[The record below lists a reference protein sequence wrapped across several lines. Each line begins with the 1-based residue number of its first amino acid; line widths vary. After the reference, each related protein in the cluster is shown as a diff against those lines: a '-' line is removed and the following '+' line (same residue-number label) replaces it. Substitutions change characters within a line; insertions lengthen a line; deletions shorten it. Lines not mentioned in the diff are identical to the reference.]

1 MLDVFVY
8 ALNAVMPI
16 LLLVLL
22 GYMLKE
28 TGLFT
33 PEWLRIANKFNF
45 HYCLCA
51 LMFCNIYSLDGLEEI
66 DVRLALFILVSL
78 ILLTA
83 LGFLFAHLL
92 TNVHNRRGVLIQV
105 VFRSNFAIIG
115 LPLAESL
122 GVAGG
127 IALITAMQA
136 PAIIYF
142 NLMAV
147 TVLSLYSDDSQTVDV
162 KKTLLGI
169 VKNPLIQGLVLG
181 LLALCIR
188 AVMPRT
194 ADGTLVFSLSGN
206 VTWLYTAITNL
217 SRIGTPLALVVLG
230 GQFEFSAVRSLLKE
244 IVSGVFL
251 RLVFAPVF
259 GFAAAFFAARMGWIT
274 ITPAVIAVLIPLFST
289 PVAVSSSVMAT
300 EMHADDV
307 LAGQLVVW
315 TTLGSLVSLFVQI
328 AGLRYVG
335 LL

>member
-1 MLDVFVY
+1 MLDVFFY

-22 GYMLKE
+22 GYVLKQ

-33 PEWLRIANKFNF
+33 AEWLRIANKFNF

-51 LMFCNIYSLDGLEEI
+51 LMFCNIYSLEGLEDI
-66 DVRLALFILVSL
+66 DVSLALFVLASL
-78 ILLTA
+78 ILLTVF
-83 LGFLFAHLL
+83 GFFFSHLFTH
-92 TNVHNRRGVLIQV
+92 VPNRRGVLIQV
-105 VFRSNFAIIG
+105 TFRSNFAIIG

-127 IALITAMQA
+127 VALLTAMQA
-136 PAIIYF
+136 PAVIYF

-147 TVLSLYSDDSQTVDV
+147 TVLSLYSEGNQKVDV

-181 LLALCIR
+181 LVALCIR

-230 GQFEFSAVRSLLKE
+230 GQFEFSAVRALVKE

-259 GFAAAFFAARMGWIT
+259 GFSAAFLAARIGWIS
-274 ITPAVIAVLIPLFST
+274 ITPAVMAVLIPLFST

-328 AGLRYVG
+328 AAFRYLG

>member
-22 GYMLKE
+22 GYGLKR

-33 PEWLRIANKFNF
+33 QEWLRIANKFNF

-51 LMFCNIYSLDGLEEI
+51 LMFCNIYSLDGLGEI
-66 DVRLALFILVSL
+66 DFSLALFVLASL
-78 ILLTA
+78 ILLTVF
-83 LGFLFAHLL
+83 GFGFAQVL
-92 TNVHNRRGVLIQV
+92 TSVHNRRGVLIQV
-105 VFRSNFAIIG
+105 AFRSNFAIIG

-127 IALITAMQA
+127 VALLTAMQA
-136 PAIIYF
+136 PAVIYF

-147 TVLSLYSDDSQTVDV
+147 TVLSLYSEGNQKMDLR
-162 KKTLLGI
+162 KTLRGI
-169 VKNPLIQGLVLG
+169 VENPLIRGLVLG

-194 ADGTLVFSLSGN
+194 PDGALVFSLSGDL
-206 VTWLYTAITNL
+206 TWLYTAVTNL
-217 SRIGTPLALVVLG
+217 SRIGTPLALIVLG
-230 GQFEFSAVRSLLKE
+230 GQFEFQAVRSVAKE
-244 IVSGVFL
+244 VVSGVVL
-251 RLVFAPVF
+251 RLIFAPAF
-259 GFAAAFFAARMGWIT
+259 GFAAAFWAARMGWIT
-274 ITPAVIAVLIPLFST
+274 ITPAVMAVLIPLFST

-315 TTLGSLVSLFVQI
+315 TTIGSLFTLFLQI
-328 AGLRYVG
+328 AVFRYLG
-335 LL
+335 FL